1 MRPEEEKESGK
12 DVEES
17 DKTGKLR
24 ESEEREENIDE
35 KLRSVLDMSSLR
47 FAVRP
52 SHGDIQGAG
61 SRTQSS
67 QHE

>member
-24 ESEEREENIDE
+24 ESEEREENTDE
-35 KLRSVLDMSSLR
+35 KLRSVLGMSSLG

-52 SHGDIQGAG
+52 SCGDI